1 MVRKYV
7 AWSRQE
13 WVRLSDLTWAIKKNY
28 PGKKLPKLI
37 RMALQQFPPDRVRK
51 VNEDILY
58 RVKSGLAYRDQ
69 QESMGADRAVPPTIN
84 NAIDTKPLV
93 VKQEQFKELLIPCDI
108 GKTDTGTLIVELLK
122 RADAYLSG
130 KGSALTDALTSI
142 AESLSRNT
150 TAPVKV
156 ERPAYAPP
164 PVKEVKEA
172 AKSEPKKEKTKVI
185 LVGGLSIQQQEVAS
199 RICDIAKL
207 RFIDKNRTADLALN
221 TKEGDIIA
229 IMTSFVDHSLVHSI
243 KAQANGA
250 RVLELRGN
258 ASGVARDLRTC
269 ILNPEARPCTHS

>member
-7 AWSRQE
+7 SWSRQE
-13 WVRLSDLTWAIKKNY
+13 WVRLSDLTWAIKKNF
-28 PGKKLPKLI
+28 PGKNLPKLI

-51 VNEDILY
+51 VNEDIVN

-69 QESMGADRAVPPTIN
+69 QESIGTNRDATPVIN
-84 NAIDTKPLV
+84 NAIQTKPLV
-93 VKQEQFKELLIPCDI
+93 VKQEPVASDI
-108 GKTDTGTLIVELLK
+108 GKTDTATLIVELLK
-122 RADAYLSG
+122 RADAYLSV

-142 AESLSRNT
+142 AESLNQKT

-172 AKSEPKKEKTKVI
+172 EKVTRTEPKKEKTKVI

-207 RFIDKNRTADLALN
+207 RLIDKNRTADLAIN

-258 ASGVARDLRTC
+258 ASGVARDLRAC